1 MMGMPRS
8 LDRLSGRGA
17 RQEPTGEELVEQAK
31 LELAAFLDECTA
43 GLKEDLQRIVA
54 RERAEASHV
63 LTEQERRFAEE
74 RRASI
79 ESQLEVARDGLTDAI
94 LKMERR
100 LEQRVSAWTDDL
112 DRGQRAREAEFTELA
127 KRQREL
133 LEAYDVRLVSESE
146 QLEAFMTRQRA
157 QLARIRED
165 LEKMAKEIAEQAES
179 EIELHAAERRR
190 ALHEVGER
198 LRTRERVMREQIQ
211 REETETMQRLAL
223 ALSDVERRQVESLQR
238 SLDRATSRIVEDA
251 ERRFDEQIRQ
261 AREKSAER
269 LSRELDKAMEQ
280 FAQRAEKEV
289 ADSIAETARTTVER
303 LQRQVH
309 DFVRAAETQQEVASE
324 RVRVVTMRLHEAI
337 SSAEMRLVT
346 QQQQI
351 EAELSAKIVELQRL
365 LRQ

>member
-94 LKMERR
+94 LKIERR

-127 KRQREL
+127 K
-133 LEAYDVRLVSESE
+133 
-146 QLEAFMTRQRA
+146 
-157 QLARIRED
+157 
-165 LEKMAKEIAEQAES
+165 S

-346 QQQQI
+346 QQQQV